1 MLRGIP
7 RMMAAAVYVVPPRR
21 VRLPGVLVHQAIGAP
36 MVVSG
41 NLFVLVSGSLCA
53 LVVLVVFGIW
63 GFRLGSRGS
72 GDNPGGGGPKRPEPM
87 TPSPG
92 GRELDDERLLSDLD
106 VGSLFELPDPK
117 EQVQENRRDL
127 VAPGPHR

>member
-7 RMMAAAVYVVPPRR
+7 RMMAAAVYVPRG

-41 NLFVLVSGSLCA
+41 NLFVLVSGNLIA

-72 GDNPGGGGPKRPEPM
+72 GDNPGGGPKRPEPM

-92 GRELDDERLLSDLD
+92 GRELDDERPPADLD
-106 VGSLFELPDPK
+106 DGSLFEPPDLQ
-117 EQVQENRRDL
+117 EQVQQLRRDL